1 MQHIEKLRRMT
12 KWYLWIMCITTVV
25 PLLIFLPALLW
36 SVAGALLTGNGGDL
50 FRILFGELVGDISD
64 VIALGFKCYIIYLF
78 WKRIPQQLDA
88 AGRRMTNRYDR
99 IRRMEKRLQRADV
112 DCGAPENVEP
122 FALYG
127 RARADVAWI
136 RRAVW
141 LFILWYGLS
150 CVMSA
155 GGALLQWIAGD
166 GAAGAFDLGIGALDL
181 MLFAW
186 ITTTLFDEVRL
197 LETTVWEQLQRIRAL
212 EIKFNHNRI
221 DMDEIIV

>member
-12 KWYLWIMCITTVV
+12 RIYLFILCMTTVV
-25 PLLIFLPALLW
+25 PLLIALPMLMW
-36 SVAGALLTGNGGDL
+36 SAMGALLTGNGGDL
-50 FRILFGELVGDISD
+50 FRILFGELLGDISS

-99 IRRMEKRLQRADV
+99 IRRMEKRLQREEV
-112 DCGAPENVEP
+112 DCDAPEDVEP
-122 FALYG
+122 VALYG

-141 LFILWYGLS
+141 VFILWYGLS

-155 GGALLQWIAGD
+155 GGALLQWTAGG
-166 GAAGAFDLGIGALDL
+166 GAAGALDLGIGALDL
-181 MLFAW
+181 MVFAW

-197 LETTVWEQLQRIRAL
+197 LETSVWEQLQRIRTL
-212 EIKFNHNRI
+212 EIKFNYNRI

>member
-12 KWYLWIMCITTVV
+12 RIYLFILCMTTVV
-25 PLLIFLPALLW
+25 PLLIALPMLMW
-36 SVAGALLTGNGGDL
+36 SAMGALLTGNGGDL
-50 FRILFGELVGDISD
+50 FRILFGELLGDISN

-99 IRRMEKRLQRADV
+99 IRRMEKRLQREEV
-112 DCGAPENVEP
+112 DCDAPEDVEP
-122 FALYG
+122 VALYG

-141 LFILWYGLS
+141 VFILWYGLS
-150 CVMSA
+150 CVMST
-155 GGALLQWIAGD
+155 GGALLQWTAGG
-166 GAAGAFDLGIGALDL
+166 GAAGVLELGLGALDL
-181 MLFAW
+181 MVFAW

-197 LETTVWEQLQRIRAL
+197 LEASVWEQLQRIRTL
-212 EIKFNHNRI
+212 EIKFNYNRI

>member
-12 KWYLWIMCITTVV
+12 KIYLYILCITTVV
-25 PLLIFLPALLW
+25 PLLIALPFLLF
-36 SVAGALLTGNGGDL
+36 SMMGGLLTGNGSEMFGT
-50 FRILFGELVGDISD
+50 LFGELFADISNLLS
-64 VIALGFKCYIIYLF
+64 LGFSCYVIYLF

-99 IRRMEKRLQRADV
+99 IRRMEKRLQREEV
-112 DCGAPENVEP
+112 DCDAPENVEP

-127 RARADVAWI
+127 RAQADVAWI

-141 LFILWYGLS
+141 VFVLWYGLS
-150 CVMSA
+150 CAMSV
-155 GGALLQWIAGD
+155 GGVLLQWVIGGTAV
-166 GAAGAFDLGIGALDL
+166 GALYLGVSVLDL

-197 LETTVWEQLQRIRAL
+197 LESTVWAQLQRIRAL
-212 EIKFNHNRI
+212 EVKFNHNDI
-221 DMDEIIV
+221 DMDEIII